1 MGGRERTSLG
11 GRVNQEN
18 PMLRVVQE
26 NFMLKAAGISSSS
39 SSAATSLMVGGSLVF
54 ISCALVYMD
63 VGKRSPSS
71 EVTASESGVS
81 AIYLFPRTFD
91 G

>member
-1 MGGRERTSLG
+1 
-11 GRVNQEN
+11 
-18 PMLRVVQE
+18 MLRVVQE
-26 NFMLKAAGISSSS
+26 NFMLKAAEISSLS